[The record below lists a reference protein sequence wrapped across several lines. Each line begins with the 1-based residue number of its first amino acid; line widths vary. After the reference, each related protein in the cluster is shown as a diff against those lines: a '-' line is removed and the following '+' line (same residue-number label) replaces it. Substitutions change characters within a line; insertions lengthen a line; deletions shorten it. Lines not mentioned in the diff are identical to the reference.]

1 MISVRVGD
9 CDVDILPVVN
19 GIMSEESRVREAY
32 GRYDAYGIALGIE
45 GIQAIK
51 GRKALD
57 DDFEVSEL
65 DIAYS
70 NRMMELT
77 GEEVR
82 IPSPAMCVLVDLV
95 ATDGG
100 NVIALDMNDSEFTE
114 MYCETVPAFDFV
126 KEHRLAK
133 KGMRKRFKSTTPEA
147 FAMEWDSYVN
157 TVKSYRQ
164 VSLNREAHIAAQIRE
179 AAKYRQSLLA
189 LIEVE
194 RAEGVAAL
202 LRSP

>member
-9 CDVDILPVVN
+9 CDVDIMPVVN
-19 GIMSEESRVREAY
+19 GIMSEADRVRDAY
-32 GRYDAYGIALGIE
+32 GRHDAYGMALGIE
-45 GIQAIK
+45 GVQAIK
-51 GRKALD
+51 ERKKLD

-70 NRMMELT
+70 NRMTDLT

-95 ATDGG
+95 TSDGG

-133 KGMRKRFKSTTPEA
+133 KGMKKRFKSTTPEQ
-147 FAMEWDSYVN
+147 FAMEWDAYVN

-164 VSLNREAHIAAQIRE
+164 VSLNREAHIAGQIRE
-179 AAKYRQSLLA
+179 AAKYRPSLLV

-202 LRSP
+202 LRSA